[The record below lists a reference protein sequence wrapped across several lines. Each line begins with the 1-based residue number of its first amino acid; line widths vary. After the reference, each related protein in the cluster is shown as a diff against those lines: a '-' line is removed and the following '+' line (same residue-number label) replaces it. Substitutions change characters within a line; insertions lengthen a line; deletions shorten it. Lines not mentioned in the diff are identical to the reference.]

1 MIWLCDGCNGFVEG
15 RDSVELVAAKA
26 EHLATNHSRDPKPE
40 DEEVPDDVTVL
51 DAKYLAWG
59 LTALLA
65 LFATRWPQLGYLLP
79 FTALI
84 AFVLTYHS

>member
-1 MIWLCDGCNGFVEG
+1 MIWLCSGCDGFVEAPN
-15 RDSVELVAAKA
+15 RLELMVAMQ
-26 EHLATNHSRDPKPE
+26 EHLDADHDRNPKPE
-40 DEEVPDDVTVL
+40 DEAEPDDVTVL

-59 LTALLA
+59 VTALLA
-65 LFATRWPQLGYLLP
+65 LFATRWPELGYLLP